1 MDDKFLQQ
9 AIAEVIEAQ
18 GIALG
23 LVVSALAAQM
33 DAGRLATALQQRL
46 SAAKSQPA
54 FSDVAAHLTTHALEA
69 ALSVSAQQR
78 KAKH

>member
-1 MDDKFLQQ
+1 MDEKFLQQ
-9 AIAEVIEAQ
+9 AIGELIEAQ

-33 DAGRLATALQQRL
+33 DAGRLAGGLQEGL
-46 SAAKSQPA
+46 SAAKRERA
-54 FSDVAAHLTTHALEA
+54 FCEVAAHLTTHALEA